1 MKTISLISAAS
12 LLLTTSGG
20 FAQSSSEKTDQPTY
34 RIKIVKEEIGKK
46 EVTDKT
52 FASKEE
58 LVAYAKENNIET
70 PEAGTTILKTV
81 KRTEGKQKMREEQP
95 NKNYI
100 KKEKKIIIIEKDE
113 SSLGEKTDFEIT
125 LSNLTDKESGELV
138 QEIIN
143 KKIGTLAVVN
153 TATKSEAQ
161 NTPAEGTN
169 VGINDKPN
177 NLNSLKVYPN
187 PSNSEFHVE
196 FSVTKPCNVKLRIND
211 MQGKEVYAEAMN
223 NYSGKF
229 EKNITRS
236 DLSSG
241 TYLMVIEAGNEKET
255 TTVVMQ

>member
-1 MKTISLISAAS
+1 MKTINLISAAS

-20 FAQSSSEKTDQPTY
+20 FAQSSSEKTDQPNY

-46 EVTDKT
+46 EVIDKP

-58 LVAYAKENNIET
+58 LEAYTKENNIEA
-70 PEAGTTILKTV
+70 PEAGTTISKTI
-81 KRTEGKQKMREEQP
+81 KHYESKQKMYEEQTS
-95 NKNYI
+95 KNSI

-125 LSNLTDKESGELV
+125 LSNLTDKESNELV
-138 QEIIN
+138 QDIIN
-143 KKIGTLAVVN
+143 KKIGTLQVVN
-153 TATKSEAQ
+153 TKVENNAAEPPSGITCKS
-161 NTPAEGTN
+161 G
-169 VGINDKPN
+169 

-187 PSNSEFHVE
+187 PSNSEFHIE

-229 EKNITRS
+229 EKNINRS
-236 DLSSG
+236 GLSSG
-241 TYLMVIEAGNEKET
+241 TYLMVVEAGNEKET